1 MILELCDGIRGDI
14 GYFGEDEDDSLS
26 NKRYQHS
33 VAMSVMQIGERVKTL
48 RKEFKERYDVKYR
61 KMIAGMRDVVIHAY
75 TIDFDLN
82 RLWKWRLLSSQS
94 CRTSARNVWQSSM
107 RSWGRIRIHQVRTDS
122 SSIWCLSL
130 SNTQTVHQVWI
141 TPLASGET
149 KLNAVG
155 NGWNAV
161 SMVIDP
167 MVTDSVLI
175 MMKHSDGHAPKG
187 PVNSKILRIPS
198 KC

>member
-82 RLWKWRLLSSQS
+82 RLWEVA
-94 CRTSARNVWQSSM
+94 T
-107 RSWGRIRIHQVRTDS
+107 
-122 SSIWCLSL
+122 
-130 SNTQTVHQVWI
+130 
-141 TPLASGET
+141 T
-149 KLNAVG
+149 KLTELQDKCEKRLAELDAELG
-155 NGWNAV
+155 P
-161 SMVIDP
+161 DP
-167 MVTDSVLI
+167 NPS
-175 MMKHSDGHAPKG
+175 
-187 PVNSKILRIPS
+187 SKD
-198 KC
+198 